1 MIRGWA
7 VLAIAA
13 SASAFTAT
21 PALAPVNSRIAV
33 TSLRM
38 SSGRVNK
45 KIELDSPKVASQVAN
60 SLFAE
65 TRWMLLAETNR

>member
-21 PALAPVNSRIAV
+21 PALATVNSRVAV

-38 SSGRVNK
+38 SGGRVNK
-45 KIELDSPKVASQVAN
+45 KIELDSPKVATQVEN
-60 SLFAE
+60 FPFAE
-65 TRWMLLAETNR
+65 TR

>member
-1 MIRGWA
+1 
-7 VLAIAA
+7 
-13 SASAFTAT
+13 
-21 PALAPVNSRIAV
+21 V